1 MELILNKYQNFIQN
15 IINKVSSNVYSLFSL
30 LLYIFFGFS
39 ILFARPFVG
48 LYLFGSRLGELTI
61 GILVIISFFFL
72 VLPRKIFPN
81 ELKVPVNLFRL
92 IILLFSLTAVL
103 TGTSFISTYT
113 FKTSSYI
120 WTVSLIFIGYTLL
133 ADYDYSKKLKN
144 FVPFVP
150 IFTYLISTGN
160 YPNAVIDF
168 FNKYSDKFQFIKAS
182 DLAIGLFISLLI
194 INKHFQNKLLAT
206 SYTLVMI
213 SIFLPVM
220 LFNSRGSFIATTLFL
235 GVFLLQNR
243 KFILTKKLQF
253 LIIILF
259 SIAAFFLSTFR
270 VYGNFDFY
278 KDPESITTE
287 LVVESIKGISENKDP
302 AKVFLSFYIQ
312 DGYLMSWDPT
322 TDWRLDIWQDVI
334 YDLID
339 KNQISFGY
347 GYKEI
352 IPVMLDPSAPG
363 RLGRDG
369 LNENVHNYFV
379 NILARGGLLQLIIF
393 IIFYFKA
400 IQFYKNKFGD
410 YKILILLFPIMILS
424 SLDVTMEGVNFPVIF
439 YSYLGYT
446 MKKGI

>member
-1 MELILNKYQNFIQN
+1 M
-15 IINKVSSNVYSLFSL
+15 
-30 LLYIFFGFS
+30 
-39 ILFARPFVG
+39 
-48 LYLFGSRLGELTI
+48 
-61 GILVIISFFFL
+61 
-72 VLPRKIFPN
+72 
-81 ELKVPVNLFRL
+81 
-92 IILLFSLTAVL
+92 
-103 TGTSFISTYT
+103 
-113 FKTSSYI
+113 
-120 WTVSLIFIGYTLL
+120 
-133 ADYDYSKKLKN
+133 ADFDYSKKLKN

-150 IFTYLISTGN
+150 VITYLISTGN
-160 YPNAVIDF
+160 YPNVVIDF

-194 INKHFQNKLLAT
+194 INKHLQNKLLAA
-206 SYTLVMI
+206 SYTLVMT

-220 LFNSRGSFIATTLFL
+220 LFNSRGSFIATTLFFT
-235 GVFLLQNR
+235 VFLLQNR
-243 KFILTKKLQF
+243 KLLLSKKLQF
-253 LIIILF
+253 LIIILLC
-259 SIAAFFLSTFR
+259 IAAFFSSTFR

-379 NILARGGLLQLIIF
+379 NILARGGLLQLVIF

-424 SLDVTMEGVNFPVIF
+424 SLDVTMEGVNFPIIF